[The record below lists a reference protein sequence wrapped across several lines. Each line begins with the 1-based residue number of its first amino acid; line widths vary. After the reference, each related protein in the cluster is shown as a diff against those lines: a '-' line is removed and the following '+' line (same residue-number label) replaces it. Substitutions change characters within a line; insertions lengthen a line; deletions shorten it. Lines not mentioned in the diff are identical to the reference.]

1 MKKIILETPLGKIR
15 GLETEE
21 GIQRFAG
28 VRYAFAGRWEYPR
41 QAGAWEGIYEAD
53 EFGPACYQNRAFR
66 PESDENFYYRE
77 FRKGES
83 YRYSEDCFFLNIWK
97 PAVCREA
104 PVILYIHGG
113 AFQGGCGNEKHFSG
127 EAYARKGIIFITCNY
142 RLGVLGFCSLPEL
155 AKRDGHTG
163 NYGLYDQLTVLK
175 WIHDNIRAFGG
186 DPERITLM
194 GQSAGAMSV
203 QHHCLSPL
211 SRGLLSSAVM
221 TSGGGIPETF
231 GNYYCMEETWEF
243 WKKVMSSLGNS
254 LGEWLAAPV
263 QQLFEAAGKEAW
275 QTENGIQYLMPVL
288 DKMLIVCT
296 PDEMRTQK
304 QQARIPYL
312 MGSTKDDMIENVLDE
327 MAREWAVLQEK
338 QGMVP
343 SYCFRFDR
351 NLPGDEKGAWHSSEL
366 WYTLGTLERCW
377 RPMTD
382 WDYKISDTLV
392 SYISNFAKTGNPNGD
407 GLPVWDAAKSGDGR
421 ILVVDDETMEMK

>member
-41 QAGAWEGIYEAD
+41 QAGAWKGIYEAD

-127 EAYARKGIIFITCNY
+127 EAYARKGIIFVTCNY

-163 NYGLYDQLTVLK
+163 NYGLYDQLTALK

-231 GNYYCMEETWEF
+231 GNYYRMEETWEF

-338 QGMVP
+338 QGMIP

>member
-41 QAGAWEGIYEAD
+41 QAGAWKGIYEAD

-127 EAYARKGIIFITCNY
+127 EAYARKGIIFVTCNY

-407 GLPVWDAAKSGDGR
+407 GLPVWEAAKSGDGR

>member
-41 QAGAWEGIYEAD
+41 QAGAWKGIYEAD

-127 EAYARKGIIFITCNY
+127 EAYARKGIIFVTCNY

-163 NYGLYDQLTVLK
+163 NYGLYDQLTALK

>member
-1 MKKIILETPLGKIR
+1 M
-15 GLETEE
+15 EE

-127 EAYARKGIIFITCNY
+127 EAYARKGIIFVTCNY

-163 NYGLYDQLTVLK
+163 NYGLYDQLTALK

-327 MAREWAVLQEK
+327 MAREWAVLQKK

-407 GLPVWDAAKSGDGR
+407 GLPVWEAAKSGDGR